1 MVDWRQSLAGVDE
14 DYLVGISNKG
24 IVKRAY
30 KDLEAAGSEARAA
43 AAGLDWNAQE
53 LTVTAGGETVTIR
66 FPLGESQCSC
76 PSRSICRHV
85 VMAILLTRQAAEGK
99 AGAGNESPDGQSTR
113 EEGSKVP
120 DVQSTGEAESSD
132 SGGHCA
138 EKSET
143 VGSGSE
149 STARSESG
157 SGDRQDVEKTK
168 GNGSGKGS
176 SDWNNSGNLGQM
188 VWQEILAQ
196 PRKPLLKALG
206 SKGLRRL
213 VTAMEA
219 ENVPQV
225 ERGTVVRMQLP
236 GQDMTVKLL
245 SPLEYSTCTCHK
257 KELCSHK
264 AEAILWCQYLEKQLT
279 VQDLTG
285 ELEQEPA
292 FDLQELRDTAGQV
305 KDCLEHLLETGLA
318 RSGVEQAQEL
328 ERLAILCH
336 NAGLPGWEGD
346 IRALAEGY
354 EKYLR
359 RAAGQTMEKLAGQ
372 LQRLYGKTVQL
383 GMLVDQALPGT
394 GNPDLNTYE
403 QVQKLD
409 AALKGDVPAQEG
421 DLAPSTKEQDKLTPP
436 QASDA
441 AVQQARSTI
450 SQIQALAGEFRS
462 EYLPVGDLE
471 LTGIT
476 VEHFVSDSGYEGD
489 TVYFLE
495 IATGTWYTYTNAR
508 PTFYEGKKRR
518 GYQEKAPAPWGVPL
532 PLEGLASVQ
541 LLLKGAKCDVGG
553 RLSSTQETKGEI
565 LGKSELTAAKLEG
578 WYYREYDRL
587 FAEQIPEPG
596 KKAPPEKNV
605 RQQAGSGTVP
615 GNAAGGGTVPGNGN
629 AARGGTASLGSN
641 DVGGGTASP
650 GGNATRDRSG
660 YPRLVFVQAARFE
673 QGRFNEISQ
682 KLELPIWDEQ
692 DRKVLVELPYTK
704 RDEDSIRYLERLKKK
719 QQPCFLG
726 RVYLQG
732 SQICLYP
739 VDLLERQEL
748 AGAEETVSPEEGDFW
763 GEGFPEKEAREEED
777 WSGDVEE
784 NIGEDAG
791 KDVEGDIEEDPER
804 DTEEDNG
811 EGKSAAGMA
820 GAGMRIHN
828 MGACQ
833 TLQSYLEE
841 IAWLLQEIYQVGS
854 ATVQDS
860 TLEALR
866 RAEKQGASY
875 GMATLADWLRQLG
888 DQLSQSRHRLRHQ
901 PSEIMDVFC
910 RLWQYVQL
918 CRQRTAYDMA
928 GLMYQGI

>member
-1 MVDWRQSLAGVDE
+1 MADWRQSLAGVDE

-30 KDLEAAGSEARAA
+30 KDLEAEGSEAQAA
-43 AAGLDWNAQE
+43 VADLDWDAQE
-53 LTVTAGGETVTIR
+53 LTVAAGGETVTIR

-85 VMAILLTRQAAEGK
+85 VMAVLMVQRAVS
-99 AGAGNESPDGQSTR
+99 GNDGD
-113 EEGSKVP
+113 E
-120 DVQSTGEAESSD
+120 TGECDNQNAVKVE
-132 SGGHCA
+132 GGVSCDHYE
-138 EKSET
+138 EKSE
-143 VGSGSE
+143 GG
-149 STARSESG
+149 G
-157 SGDRQDVEKTK
+157 GDCQDTK
-168 GNGSGKGS
+168 QAD
-176 SDWNNSGNLGQM
+176 SDSLGQL

-196 PRKPLLKALG
+196 PRKPLLRALG

-213 VTAMEA
+213 VAAMEA
-219 ENVPQV
+219 ENMPQV

-279 VQDLTG
+279 AQELAG
-285 ELEQEPA
+285 ELEQEPS
-292 FDLQELRDTAGQV
+292 FDMQELQDTAGQV

-318 RSGVEQAQEL
+318 RSSAEQAQEL

-383 GMLVDQALPGT
+383 GRLVDEALSNAGSVIP
-394 GNPDLNTYE
+394 
-403 QVQKLD
+403 
-409 AALKGDVPAQEG
+409 
-421 DLAPSTKEQDKLTPP
+421 
-436 QASDA
+436 
-441 AVQQARSTI
+441 R
-450 SQIQALAGEFRS
+450 IQALAGEFRS

-476 VEHFVSDSGYEGD
+476 MEHFVSDSGYEGD
-489 TVYFLE
+489 TIYFLE

-508 PTFYEGKKRR
+508 PTFYEGKRR
-518 GYQEKAPAPWGVPL
+518 GGYQEKASAPWGVPL
-532 PLEGLASVQ
+532 TLESLASVRLQ
-541 LLLKGAKCDVGG
+541 LRGAKCDAGG
-553 RLSSTQETKGEI
+553 RLSSTQETRGEI
-565 LGKSELTAAKLEG
+565 LGKSELAAAKLEG

-596 KKAPPEKNV
+596 KK
-605 RQQAGSGTVP
+605 
-615 GNAAGGGTVPGNGN
+615 
-629 AARGGTASLGSN
+629 
-641 DVGGGTASP
+641 
-650 GGNATRDRSG
+650 DRSG

-673 QGRFNEISQ
+673 QGRFNEITQ
-682 KLELPIWDEQ
+682 KLELPIWDEAG
-692 DRKVLVELPYTK
+692 RRVLVELPYSK
-704 RDEDSIRYLERLKKK
+704 RDEDSIRYLERMKKK

-739 VDLLERQEL
+739 VDLMERQEL
-748 AGAEETVSPEEGDFW
+748 EESDSAGETGSFWEKLFPGKKAGGGD
-763 GEGFPEKEAREEED
+763 ELSKD
-777 WSGDVEE
+777 IQGDVPQDRGSE
-784 NIGEDAG
+784 
-791 KDVEGDIEEDPER
+791 
-804 DTEEDNG
+804 
-811 EGKSAAGMA
+811 
-820 GAGMRIHN
+820 GAGHDI
-828 MGACQ
+828 GACQ
-833 TLQSYLEE
+833 ALQSYLEE
-841 IAWLLQEIYQVGS
+841 VSWLLQEIYQVGS

-866 RAEKQGASY
+866 RAEKQAAGY
-875 GMATLADWLRQLG
+875 GMTTLSDWLRQLEE
-888 DQLSQSRHRLRHQ
+888 QMSQSRHRLRRQ
-901 PSEIMDVFC
+901 PSEIMDIFC
-910 RLWQYVQL
+910 KLWQYVQL
-918 CRQRTAYDMA
+918 CRQRTAYDRA
-928 GLMYQGI
+928 GLIYQGISGAGGVPS